1 MHPDQLEE
9 ELGYDQM
16 HGYGEGEDDGEGEY
30 GDDVDGEGLDG
41 YGPED
46 DAGVMMYQQ
55 QQDMSG
61 GNANM

>member
-1 MHPDQLEE
+1 
-9 ELGYDQM
+9 M

-30 GDDVDGEGLDG
+30 GDEVDEDGLDLENG
-41 YGPED
+41 YGQDD

-55 QQDMSG
+55 QQQDLSQ